1 MRNPGSGS
9 SAVIQLD
16 SLTKIFGEYHAVNNV
31 SLEVNKGE
39 IFGFVGLN
47 GAGKSTTIHMM
58 LSLLKPASG
67 SVYLLG
73 NKVGFGSY
81 RLWEKVGFLEEAS
94 YYPGLTVEENL
105 DIARRMQRLPDRQC
119 ITRVIQKLDLKAHQN
134 KKAKYLSLGNRQRLG
149 LAKAMIHNPEI
160 LILDEPI
167 NGLDPAGIAEIRDM
181 LLDLSKNHGVTVFL
195 SSHLL
200 EELAKLADRIGIIH
214 EGKLVQEIKMIH
226 LEQSLRKHLILSG
239 RDTAAIKRILTEQ
252 GYHFEENADGR
263 LILSEDRATEIPE
276 KLNELLVRG
285 GQPPTQLNVV
295 AEDLEGYFLRTIQST
310 RGHTDE
316 YSIFCLR

>member
-1 MRNPGSGS
+1 MKKLSNGG

-16 SLTKIFGEYHAVNNV
+16 GLTKTFDGYQAVNNV

-58 LSLLKPASG
+58 LSLLKPTSG
-67 SVYLLG
+67 SVYMLG
-73 NKVGFGSY
+73 SKVDFGSY
-81 RLWEKVGFLEEAS
+81 GLWEKVGFMEEAS

-105 DIARRMQRLPDRQC
+105 DIARRMQMLPDRQC
-119 ITRVIQKLDLKAHQN
+119 IPRIIKKLGLEAHKN
-134 KKAKYLSLGNRQRLG
+134 KKAKNLSLGNRQRLG

-167 NGLDPAGIAEIRDM
+167 NGLDPARVTEIRDT
-181 LLDLSKNHGVTVFL
+181 LLDLSKSHGVTVFL

-214 EGKLVQEIKMIH
+214 EGKLMQEIEMAH
-226 LEQSLRKHLILSG
+226 LEQSFRKRLVLG
-239 RDTAAIKRILTEQ
+239 GCDKAAVKRILS
-252 GYHFEENADGR
+252 EN
-263 LILSEDRATEIPE
+263 
-276 KLNELLVRG
+276 
-285 GQPPTQLNVV
+285 
-295 AEDLEGYFLRTIQST
+295 
-310 RGHTDE
+310 GHL
-316 YSIFCLR
+316 F

>member
-1 MRNPGSGS
+1 MEKLSNGSGT
-9 SAVIQLD
+9 VIQLD
-16 SLTKIFGEYHAVNNV
+16 RLTKTFGEYHAVNNV
-31 SLEVNKGE
+31 SLEVNRGE
-39 IFGFVGLN
+39 IFGFAGLN

-58 LSLLKPASG
+58 LSLLKPTSG

-73 NKVGFGSY
+73 EKVGFGSY

-119 ITRVIQKLDLKAHQN
+119 ITHIIQKLGLKAHKN
-134 KKAKYLSLGNRQRLG
+134 KKAENLSLGNRQRLG

-167 NGLDPAGIAEIRDM
+167 NGLDPAGVVEIRDT
-181 LLDLSKNHGVTVFL
+181 LLNLSQNHGVTVFL

-214 EGKLVQEIKMIH
+214 EGKLVQEIKMAH
-226 LEQSLRKHLILSG
+226 LEQSLRKHLVLSG
-239 RDTAAIKRILTEQ
+239 RDKIAIKRILSEH
-252 GYHFEENADGR
+252 GYGFEENADGR
-263 LILSEDRATEIPE
+263 FVLSESNATEKPE
-276 KLNELLVRG
+276 KLNELLVRL
-285 GQPPTQLNVV
+285 GQPPTQLNTV
-295 AEDLEGYFLRTIQST
+295 AEDLESYFLRTIKST
-310 RGHTDE
+310 KGA
-316 YSIFCLR
+316 Y